1 MTAVTY
7 LTDSAAKLV
16 REIAAFASV
25 EMEIRE
31 DSISVRATP
40 FKAPP
45 RVKGEPTLSKNGRIV
60 GRPMTRRSPGGR
72 KLKLFE
78 FGGERLSVAEW
89 AERYGVTAKA
99 MRLRFARS
107 GTPEAEERH
116 SKSDRS
122 NIKGKVTVQ

>member
-1 MTAVTY
+1 MTY

-40 FKAPP
+40 CRAPKKE
-45 RVKGEPTLSKNGRIV
+45 KGNPTLSENGRIV
-60 GRPMTRRSPGGR
+60 GRPRTRRSPGGR
-72 KLKLFE
+72 KLRLFE
-78 FGGERLSVAEW
+78 FGGERLSAAEW
-89 AERYGVTAKA
+89 AERYGVTEKA
-99 MRLRFARS
+99 MRQRFVRS

-122 NIKGKVTVQ
+122 KIKGKVTVQ

>member
-1 MTAVTY
+1 MTY

-16 REIAAFASV
+16 KELAAFASV

-45 RVKGEPTLSKNGRIV
+45 KGRGKPTVSPNGKIA
-60 GRPMTRRSPGGR
+60 GRPRIRRSPSGR
-72 KLKLFE
+72 KLRLFE
-78 FGGERLSVAEW
+78 FGGERLSAAEW
-89 AERYGVTAKA
+89 AERYGVTEKA
-99 MRLRFARS
+99 MRQRFVRS

-122 NIKGKVTVQ
+122 GIKGKVAMQ

>member
-1 MTAVTY
+1 MTY

-40 FKAPP
+40 CKCKAPTKE
-45 RVKGEPTLSKNGRIV
+45 KGKPTVSPNGKIV
-60 GRPMTRRSPGGR
+60 GRPEVRRASNGKR
-72 KLKLFE
+72 LRLFE
-78 FGGERLSVAEW
+78 FGGERLSAAEW

-99 MRLRFARS
+99 MRQRFVRS

>member
-1 MTAVTY
+1 MTY

-16 REIAAFASV
+16 KEIAAFASV

-40 FKAPP
+40 CKAPP
-45 RVKGEPTLSKNGRIV
+45 KVKGKPTLSENGRIV
-60 GRPMTRRSPGGR
+60 GCPRTRRSPGGR
-72 KLKLFE
+72 TLKLFE
-78 FGGERLSVAEW
+78 FGGERLSAAEW
-89 AERYGVTAKA
+89 AERYGVTEKA
-99 MRLRFARS
+99 MRQRFVRS

-122 NIKGKVTVQ
+122 NLKGKVTKQ

>member
-1 MTAVTY
+1 MTY

-16 REIAAFASV
+16 KELAAFASV

-45 RVKGEPTLSKNGRIV
+45 KERGKPTVSPNGKIV
-60 GRPMTRRSPGGR
+60 GRPKVRRASNGKR
-72 KLKLFE
+72 LRLFE
-78 FGGERLSVAEW
+78 FGGERLSAAEW
-89 AERYGVTAKA
+89 AERYGVTSKA
-99 MRLRFARS
+99 MRQRFVRS
-107 GTPEAEERH
+107 GTPEASERH

-122 NIKGKVTVQ
+122 NIKGKVAMQ

>member
-1 MTAVTY
+1 MTY

-45 RVKGEPTLSKNGRIV
+45 KEKGKPTLSENGRIV
-60 GRPMTRRSPGGR
+60 GRPKVKRASNGR
-72 KLKLFE
+72 KLRLFE
-78 FGGERLSVAEW
+78 FGGERLSASEW
-89 AERYGVTAKA
+89 AKRYGITDKA
-99 MRLRFARS
+99 MRQRFARS
-107 GTPEAEERH
+107 GTPEVEERH

-122 NIKGKVTVQ
+122 GIKGKVTGQ

>member
-1 MTAVTY
+1 MTY

-45 RVKGEPTLSKNGRIV
+45 KEKGKPTLSENGRIV
-60 GRPMTRRSPGGR
+60 GRPKVKRASNGKRLR
-72 KLKLFE
+72 LFE
-78 FGGERLSVAEW
+78 FGG
-89 AERYGVTAKA
+89 
-99 MRLRFARS
+99 
-107 GTPEAEERH
+107 ERH

-122 NIKGKVTVQ
+122 KIKGKVTRQ

>member
-1 MTAVTY
+1 MTY

-16 REIAAFASV
+16 KELAAFASV

-40 FKAPP
+40 YKAPP
-45 RVKGEPTLSKNGRIV
+45 KEKGKPTLSPNGYIL
-60 GRPMTRRSPGGR
+60 GRPRVKRALSGK

-89 AERYGVTAKA
+89 AKRYGVTEKA
-99 MRLRFARS
+99 MRQRFGRS
-107 GTPEAEERH
+107 GTPEAAERH

-122 NIKGKVTVQ
+122 KIKGKVTKQ

>member
-1 MTAVTY
+1 MTY

-16 REIAAFASV
+16 KEIAAFASV

-40 FKAPP
+40 CKAPKA
-45 RVKGEPTLSKNGRIV
+45 KGEPTLSKNGRIV
-60 GRPMTRRSPGGR
+60 GRPRTRRSPGGR
-72 KLKLFE
+72 KLRLFE
-78 FGGERLSVAEW
+78 FGGERLSAAEW

-99 MRLRFARS
+99 MRQRFVRS

-122 NIKGKVTVQ
+122 NIKGKVTKQ

>member
-1 MTAVTY
+1 MTY

-45 RVKGEPTLSKNGRIV
+45 KEKGKPTVSQNGRIV
-60 GRPMTRRSPGGR
+60 GRPKVRRSPGGR
-72 KLKLFE
+72 KLMLFE
-78 FGGERLSVAEW
+78 FGGERLSAAEW
-89 AERYGVTAKA
+89 AERYGITEKA
-99 MRLRFARS
+99 MRQRIARS
-107 GTPEAEERH
+107 GTPEVEERH

-122 NIKGKVTVQ
+122 KIKGKVTAQ

>member
-1 MTAVTY
+1 MTY

-45 RVKGEPTLSKNGRIV
+45 KEKGKPTVSPNGRIV
-60 GRPMTRRSPGGR
+60 GRPRVRRSPGGR
-72 KLKLFE
+72 KLRLFE
-78 FGGERLSVAEW
+78 FGGERLSAAEW
-89 AERYGVTAKA
+89 AERYGVTEKA

-107 GTPEAEERH
+107 GTPEAEKRH

-122 NIKGKVTVQ
+122 GIKGKVTVQ

>member
-1 MTAVTY
+1 MTY

-16 REIAAFASV
+16 KEIAAFASV

-40 FKAPP
+40 CKCKASPKA
-45 RVKGEPTLSKNGRIV
+45 KGEPTLSKNGRIV
-60 GRPMTRRSPGGR
+60 GRPRPRRSPGGR

-78 FGGERLSVAEW
+78 FGGERLSAAEW
-89 AERYGVTAKA
+89 AERYGVTEKA
-99 MRLRFARS
+99 MRQRFVRS

>member
-1 MTAVTY
+1 MTY

-16 REIAAFASV
+16 KEIAAFASV

-40 FKAPP
+40 CKAPP
-45 RVKGEPTLSKNGRIV
+45 KAKGKPTLSENGRIV
-60 GRPMTRRSPGGR
+60 GRPRTRRSPGGR
-72 KLKLFE
+72 KIKLFE
-78 FGGERLSVAEW
+78 FGGERLSAAEW

-99 MRLRFARS
+99 MRQRFVRS

-116 SKSDRS
+116 SKSGRS
-122 NIKGKVTVQ
+122 SIKGKVTKQ

>member
-1 MTAVTY
+1 MTY

-16 REIAAFASV
+16 KEIAAFASV

-45 RVKGEPTLSKNGRIV
+45 KKVKGEPTLSKNGRIV
-60 GRPMTRRSPGGR
+60 GRPRTRRSPGGR

-78 FGGERLSVAEW
+78 FGGERLSAAEW

-99 MRLRFARS
+99 MRQRFVRS

>member
-1 MTAVTY
+1 MTY

-16 REIAAFASV
+16 KELAAFASV

-45 RVKGEPTLSKNGRIV
+45 KERGKPTVSPNGKIV
-60 GRPMTRRSPGGR
+60 GRPRTMRSPSGR
-72 KLKLFE
+72 KLRLFE
-78 FGGERLSVAEW
+78 FGGERLSAAEW

-99 MRLRFARS
+99 MRQRFVRS

-122 NIKGKVTVQ
+122 NIKGKVAMQ

>member
-1 MTAVTY
+1 MTY

-40 FKAPP
+40 CKAPK
-45 RVKGEPTLSKNGRIV
+45 RGRGSPTLSENGRVV
-60 GRPMTRRSPGGR
+60 GRPKAKRASNGR
-72 KLKLFE
+72 KLRLFE
-78 FGGERLSVAEW
+78 FGGERLSAAEW

-99 MRLRFARS
+99 MRQRFVRS

-122 NIKGKVTVQ
+122 GIKGKVTAQ

>member
-1 MTAVTY
+1 MTY

-40 FKAPP
+40 FKAPLKAKG
-45 RVKGEPTLSKNGRIV
+45 KGEPTPSKNGRIV
-60 GRPMTRRSPGGR
+60 GRPRTRRSPGGR

-99 MRLRFARS
+99 MHQRFARS

-122 NIKGKVTVQ
+122 SIKGKVTVQ

>member
-1 MTAVTY
+1 MTY

-40 FKAPP
+40 CKAPKKE
-45 RVKGEPTLSKNGRIV
+45 KGKPTVSPSGRIV
-60 GRPMTRRSPGGR
+60 GCPRTRRSPGGR
-72 KLKLFE
+72 KLRLFE
-78 FGGERLSVAEW
+78 FGGERLSASEW
-89 AERYGVTAKA
+89 AERYGVTEKT
-99 MRLRFARS
+99 MRQRFSRS

-122 NIKGKVTVQ
+122 NLKGKVTVQ

>member
-1 MTAVTY
+1 MTY

-45 RVKGEPTLSKNGRIV
+45 KGKPTLSENGRIV
-60 GRPMTRRSPGGR
+60 GRPKVKRASNGKRLR
-72 KLKLFE
+72 LFE
-78 FGGERLSVAEW
+78 FGGERLSAAEW
-89 AERYGVTAKA
+89 AERYGVTEKA
-99 MRLRFARS
+99 MRQRFARS
-107 GTPEAEERH
+107 GTPEVEERH

-122 NIKGKVTVQ
+122 GIKGKMTMQ

>member
-1 MTAVTY
+1 MTY

-45 RVKGEPTLSKNGRIV
+45 KGKGKPTVSPNGRIV
-60 GRPMTRRSPGGR
+60 GRPKVRRSPGGR
-72 KLKLFE
+72 KLRLFE
-78 FGGERLSVAEW
+78 LAGSASAPPSGRSA
-89 AERYGVTAKA
+89 TASP
-99 MRLRFARS
+99 RRR
-107 GTPEAEERH
+107 
-116 SKSDRS
+116 
-122 NIKGKVTVQ
+122 